1 MSRGAR
7 ARVRGEPCA
16 SRRSNAAA
24 LSAVAPRSVSTT
36 PLKTTPSMSETAG
49 MIRSQERAGECSRK
63 YEYSPLTKDAAKAQT
78 SIISR
83 QSCPRG
89 ID

>member
-16 SRRSNAAA
+16 SRRSNATAIVGGHA
-24 LSAVAPRSVSTT
+24 SLRHPT

-49 MIRSQERAGECSRK
+49 MLKARERAG
-63 YEYSPLTKDAAKAQT
+63 
-78 SIISR
+78 ISAHENVNIVL
-83 QSCPRG
+83 G
-89 ID
+89 T